1 MPKRTDIKSIMII
14 GAGPIV
20 IGQACEFDY
29 SGAQACK
36 ALKEEGY
43 RVILVNSNPATIM
56 TDPGLADAT
65 YIEPIT
71 PEMVAKIIE
80 KERPDALLPTMGG
93 QTGLNTSLA
102 LEEMGVLDKY
112 GVEMIGAKREA
123 IEMAEDR
130 KLFREAMDR
139 LGIENPRAAIVTAPK
154 DATGKK
160 DLAAGVRLALDT
172 LEEVGLPAII
182 RPAFTMGGTGGG
194 VAYNRDDYEAICRS
208 GMDASPVGQILVDES
223 LLGWKEYEMEVVRDT
238 ADNAIIV
245 CSIEN
250 VDPMGVHTGDS
261 ITVAPALTLTD
272 KEYQIMRNHSIAV
285 LREIGV
291 ETGGSNVQWAV
302 NPVDGR
308 MVVIEM
314 NPRVSRSSALASKAT
329 GFPIAKIA
337 AKLAVGYTLDE
348 LDNDITKVTP
358 ASFEPTID
366 YVVTKIPKF
375 AFEKFPGAEPNLTTA
390 MKSVGEAMSIGRTI
404 HESMQ
409 KALASMESGLT
420 GFDEIA
426 IPGVSVGPWEQATGD
441 KAAIVKAIA
450 QATPDRLR
458 TIAQAMRHGLSDDEI
473 HATTMFDPWFLA
485 RIREIIEVERGLR
498 NDGLPVT
505 EKSLRHLK
513 MMGFTDA
520 RLAALTGRDEAN
532 VRAAR
537 HNLGVTAV
545 FKRIDTCAAEFE
557 AQTPYM
563 YSTYEVPVFDEV
575 ECEARPTDR
584 KKVVILGGGPN
595 RIGQGIEFDYCCCHA
610 CYALT
615 DAGYETIMINCNP
628 ETVST
633 DYDTSDRLYFE
644 PLTFEHVMEIL
655 RVEQEN
661 GTLHGVIVQFGGQTP
676 LKIAGALHAEGIPI
690 LGTTP
695 DAIDLAEDRERFQ
708 QLVQGLGLR
717 QPNNGIAHSDAEAL
731 EIAAEIGFPL
741 VIRPSYVLGGRAMEI
756 VRDQASLE
764 RYISDAVVVSGKSP
778 VLLDSYLAGA
788 VELDVD
794 ALCDGTDVH
803 VAGIMQHIE
812 EAGVHSGDSACS
824 LPPYSLPRE
833 IIAEV
838 EKQTEALARALN
850 VVGLMNIQFA
860 VKDGDIYLI
869 EVNPRA
875 SRTVPFV
882 AKATDSAIASI
893 AARIMAGEPLSNF
906 PQRPAYDKDAAY
918 EDVLPLGDPM
928 TLADPNMPW
937 FSVKEAVLPFAR
949 FPGVDT
955 ILGPEMRSTGEV
967 MGWDRDFPRAFLKAQ
982 MGAGMVLP
990 GKGCAFISIKD
1001 ADKTEDMLTTA
1012 RILLDQGFTLVATRG
1027 TAKWLTDNGMEC
1039 GVVNKVYEGRPD
1051 VTDMMRD
1058 EAIHLVMNTTE
1069 GAQAVEDSKSIRSI
1083 ALYDKIPYFTTAAG
1097 SYAAALAIRAQADG
1111 DVGVKALQA

>member
-36 ALKEEGY
+36 ALREEGY

-56 TDPGLADAT
+56 TDPELADAT

-71 PEMVAKIIE
+71 PEVVAKIIE

-93 QTGLNTSLA
+93 QTGLNTSLS
-102 LEEMGVLDKY
+102 LEEMGVLDKF
-112 GVEMIGAKREA
+112 GVEMIGAKRDA

-130 KLFREAMDR
+130 ALFRDAMDR
-139 LGIENPRAAIVTAPK
+139 LGIENPRATIVTAPK
-154 DATGKK
+154 DADGKK
-160 DLAAGVRLALDT
+160 DLSAGVALAMESLD
-172 LEEVGLPAII
+172 EIGLPAII
-182 RPAFTMGGTGGG
+182 RPAFTLGGTGGG

-223 LLGWKEYEMEVVRDT
+223 LLGWKEYEMEVVRDK

-272 KEYQIMRNHSIAV
+272 KEYQIMRNHSINV

-291 ETGGSNVQWAV
+291 ETGGSNVQWAI

-375 AFEKFPGAEPNLTTA
+375 AFEKFPGSEPYLTTA

-420 GFDEIA
+420 GFDEVEIEGA
-426 IPGVSVGPWEQATGD
+426 PEKTAVI
-441 KAAIVKAIA
+441 KAISV
-450 QATPDRLR
+450 QTPDRLR
-458 TIAQAMRHGLSDDEI
+458 TIAQAMREGLTNDEI
-473 HATTMFDPWFLA
+473 QAATSFDPWFLD
-485 RIREIIEVERGLR
+485 RIREIIEAEAEVKKNGLPLTERGLR
-498 NDGLPVT
+498 D
-505 EKSLRHLK
+505 LK
-513 MMGFTDA
+513 MLGFTDA
-520 RLAALTGRDEAN
+520 RLAKLTGRDEDN
-532 VRAAR
+532 VRRAR
-537 HNLGVTAV
+537 LNLGVKAV

-563 YSTYEVPVFDEV
+563 YSTYEAPAMDEV
-575 ECEARPTDR
+575 ECEARPSDK

-610 CYALT
+610 CFALT
-615 DAGYETIMINCNP
+615 DQGYETIMINCNP

-676 LKIAGALHAEGIPI
+676 LKLANALEDAGIPI

-708 QLVQGLGLR
+708 ALVNELGLK
-717 QPNNGIAHSDAEAL
+717 QPKNGIASTDAEAL
-731 EIAAEIGFPL
+731 EIAKDIGFPL

-756 VRDQASLE
+756 VRDMGQLE
-764 RYISDAVVVSGKSP
+764 RYIKEAVVVSGDSP
-778 VLLDSYLAGA
+778 VLLDSYLSGA

-794 ALCDGTDVH
+794 ALCDGENVH

-824 LPPYSLPRE
+824 LPPYSLGQDVLDRIKE
-833 IIAEV
+833 
-838 EKQTEALARALN
+838 QTHALAKALH
-850 VVGLMNIQFA
+850 VVGLMNVQFA
-860 VKDGDIYLI
+860 IKNDEIYLI

-893 AARIMAGEPLSNF
+893 AARLMAGEPLSNF
-906 PQRPAYDKDAAY
+906 PERPAYKEIDSTEPQPMA
-918 EDVLPLGDPM
+918 DPM
-928 TLADPNMPW
+928 TLVDPNMPW

-967 MGWDRDFPRAFLKAQ
+967 MGWDRSFARAFLKAQ
-982 MGAGMVLP
+982 LGAGMVLP
-990 GKGCAFISIKD
+990 EGGKVFFSIKD
-1001 ADKTEDMLTTA
+1001 DDKTPQLVETA
-1012 RILLDQGFTLVATRG
+1012 RILVDLGFAIVATRG
-1027 TAKWLTDNGMEC
+1027 TAAFLEGHGIACE
-1039 GVVNKVYEGRPD
+1039 VVNKVYEGRPNVVD
-1051 VTDMMRD
+1051 ILKNGEID
-1058 EAIHLVMNTTE
+1058 LVMNTTE
-1069 GAQAVEDSKSIRSI
+1069 GAQAVEDSREIRSV
-1083 ALYDKIPYFTTAAG
+1083 ALYDKIPYFTTAAA
-1097 SYAAALAIRAQADG
+1097 SHAAALAMKSREEG
-1111 DVGVKALQA
+1111 DVEVRSLQG

>member
-1 MPKRTDIKSIMII
+1 MPKRTDIQSIMII

-71 PEMVAKIIE
+71 PEIVAKIIE

-102 LEEMGVLDKY
+102 LEEMGVLEKFN
-112 GVEMIGAKREA
+112 VEMIGAKREA

-139 LGIENPRAAIVTAPK
+139 LGIENPKATIVTAPV
-154 DATGKK
+154 AASGKK
-160 DLAAGVRLALDT
+160 DLAAGVQLALDA
-172 LEEVGLPAII
+172 LEYVGLPAII

-194 VAYNRDDYEAICRS
+194 VAYNRDDYEFYCRS
-208 GMDASPVGQILVDES
+208 GMDASPMGQILIDES

-302 NPVDGR
+302 NPEDGR

-337 AKLAVGYTLDE
+337 AKLAVGFTLDE
-348 LDNDITKVTP
+348 LDNDITGVTP

-375 AFEKFPGAEPNLTTA
+375 AFEKFPGSEPYLTTA
-390 MKSVGEAMSIGRTI
+390 MKSVGEAMAIGRTI
-404 HESMQ
+404 HESLQ

-420 GFDEIA
+420 GFDEID
-426 IPGVSVGPWEQATGD
+426 IPGLDSDLPADAPQNEAALI
-441 KAAIVKAIA
+441 AAISK
-450 QATPDRLR
+450 QTPDRMR
-458 TIAQAMRHGLSDDEI
+458 TIAQAMRHGMSDVDI
-473 HATTMFDPWFLA
+473 HGVTMFDPWFLA
-485 RIREIIEVERGLR
+485 RIREIIDAEAQVRK
-498 NDGLPVT
+498 DGLPLT
-505 EKSLRHLK
+505 EDGMRKLK

-520 RLAALTGRDEAN
+520 RLGTLTGRDEDN
-532 VRAAR
+532 VRRAR
-537 HNLGVTAV
+537 LNLGVKAV

-563 YSTYEVPVFDEV
+563 YSTYEAPAFDEV
-575 ECEARPTDR
+575 ECEARPSDR
-584 KKVVILGGGPN
+584 QKVVILGGGPN

-615 DAGYETIMINCNP
+615 DAGYETIMVNCNP

-644 PLTFEHVMEIL
+644 PVTFEHVMEIL

-676 LKIAGALHAEGIPI
+676 LKIAQALQEAGIPI

-695 DAIDLAEDRERFQ
+695 DMIDLAEDRERFQ
-708 QLVQGLGLR
+708 QLVQSLGLK
-717 QPNNGIAHSDAEAL
+717 QPHNGIAHSDAEAL
-731 EIAAEIGFPL
+731 EIAADIGFPL

-764 RYISDAVVVSGKSP
+764 RYIRDAVVVSGKSP
-778 VLLDSYLAGA
+778 VLLDHYLSGA

-794 ALCDGTDVH
+794 ALSDGTDVH

-824 LPPYSLPRE
+824 LPPYSLSRD

-838 EKQTEALARALN
+838 EKQTKALALALN

-860 VKDGDIYLI
+860 VKDGEIYLI

-893 AARIMAGEPLSNF
+893 AARIMAGEKLSAF
-906 PQRPAYDKDAAY
+906 PQRAPYRDDAAY
-918 EDVLPLGDPM
+918 DDVLPLGDPM

-955 ILGPEMRSTGEV
+955 LLGPEMRSTGEG
-967 MGWDRDFPRAFLKAQ
+967 MGWVRDFPRAFLKAQ
-982 MGAGMVLP
+982 MGAGNPLP
-990 GKGCAFISIKD
+990 RNGCVFFSIKD
-1001 ADKTEDMLTTA
+1001 MDKSDDMLTAA
-1012 RILLDQGFTLVATRG
+1012 RILLEQGFTLRATRG
-1027 TAKWLTDNGMEC
+1027 TAAWLTEHDIACEI
-1039 GVVNKVYEGRPD
+1039 VNKVYEGRPNI
-1051 VTDMMRD
+1051 TDMMKD
-1058 EAIHLVMNTTE
+1058 EAIQLVMNTTE

-1097 SYAAALAIRAQADG
+1097 AYAAALAIKAQAEDEI
-1111 DVGVKALQA
+1111 GVKSLQG

>member
-36 ALKEEGY
+36 ALREEGY

-71 PEMVAKIIE
+71 PEVVAKIIAV
-80 KERPDALLPTMGG
+80 ERPDALLPTMGG

-102 LEEMGVLDKY
+102 LEEMGVLAEY

-139 LGIENPRAAIVTAPK
+139 LGIENPKATIVTAPTG
-154 DATGKK
+154 ANGKK
-160 DLAAGVRLALDT
+160 DLTAGLALAMDA
-172 LEEVGLPAII
+172 LEEIGLPAII
-182 RPAFTMGGTGGG
+182 RPAFTLGGTGGG
-194 VAYNRDDYEAICRS
+194 VAYNRDDYEHFCRS
-208 GMDASPVGQILVDES
+208 GMDASPMGQILIDES

-272 KEYQIMRNHSIAV
+272 KEYQIMRNGSIAV

-302 NPVDGR
+302 NPADGR

-375 AFEKFPGAEPNLTTA
+375 AFEKFPGSEPYLTTA
-390 MKSVGEAMSIGRTI
+390 MKSVGEAMAIGRTI
-404 HESMQ
+404 HESLQ

-420 GFDEIA
+420 GFDEVD
-426 IPGVSVGPWEQATGD
+426 IPGAPDS
-441 KAAIVKAIA
+441 AAITKAIA
-450 QATPDRLR
+450 QQTPDRMR
-458 TIAQAMRHGLSDDEI
+458 TIAQAMRHGMSDDEI
-473 HATTMFDPWFLA
+473 HAVTMFDPWFLA
-485 RIREIIEVERGLR
+485 RIREIVEAEAEVRANGLPEGAEGLR
-498 NDGLPVT
+498 A
-505 EKSLRHLK
+505 LK

-520 RLAALTGRDEAN
+520 RLAKLTGRAETDI
-532 VRAAR
+532 RRTRHAA
-537 HNLGVTAV
+537 GVTAV

-563 YSTYEVPVFDEV
+563 YSTYEAPMMDEV
-575 ECEARPTDR
+575 ECEARPSDR

-615 DAGYETIMINCNP
+615 DAGYETIMVNCNP

-655 RVEQEN
+655 RVEQQN
-661 GTLHGVIVQFGGQTP
+661 GTLHGIIVQFGGQTP
-676 LKIAGALHAEGIPI
+676 LKLANALHDEGIPI

-708 QLVQGLGLR
+708 QLVQGLGLK
-717 QPNNGIAHSDAEAL
+717 QPNNGIASTDAQAL
-731 EIAAEIGFPL
+731 EIAEEIGFPL

-756 VRDQASLE
+756 VRDQSQLE
-764 RYISDAVVVSGKSP
+764 RYISDAVVVSGDSP

-794 ALCDGTDVH
+794 AICDGTQVH

-824 LPPYSLPRE
+824 LPPYSLPPAIIDE
-833 IIAEV
+833 I
-838 EKQTEALARALN
+838 KTQTHALAHALN

-860 VKDGDIYLI
+860 VKDGEIYLI

-893 AARIMAGEPLSNF
+893 AARVMAGEPLSNF
-906 PQRPAYDKDAAY
+906 PMRPPYDVDADY
-918 EDVLPLGDPM
+918 DTVLPLADPM
-928 TLADPNMPW
+928 TLADPDMPW

-982 MGAGMVLP
+982 MGAGMALP
-990 GKGCAFISIKD
+990 TSGCAFLSIKD
-1001 ADKTEDMLTTA
+1001 DDKTPEMLQA
-1012 RILLDQGFTLVATRG
+1012 AQILTGLGFSIVATRG
-1027 TAKWLTDNGMEC
+1027 TQSWLAAHGITCD
-1039 GVVNKVYEGRPD
+1039 VVNKVYEGRPD
-1051 VTDMMRD
+1051 VTDLMKDGRVQ
-1058 EAIHLVMNTTE
+1058 LVMNSTE
-1069 GAQAVEDSKSIRSI
+1069 GAQAVEDSKSIRTIS
-1083 ALYDKIPYFTTAAG
+1083 LYDKIPYFTTAAG
-1097 SYAAALAIRAQADG
+1097 SHAAALAIKAQAEG
-1111 DVGVKALQA
+1111 DVGVKALQG

>member
-36 ALKEEGY
+36 ALREEGY

-71 PEMVAKIIE
+71 PEAVARIIE
-80 KERPDALLPTMGG
+80 IERPDALLPTMGG
-93 QTGLNTSLA
+93 QTGLNTALA
-102 LEEMGVLDKY
+102 VEEQGVLDKF
-112 GVEMIGAKREA
+112 GVEMIGAKRDA

-130 KLFREAMDR
+130 ALFREAMDR
-139 LGIENPRAAIVTAPK
+139 LGLENPRATI
-154 DATGKK
+154 ATTMEECMG
-160 DLAAGVRLALDT
+160 A
-172 LEEVGLPAII
+172 LEEIGLPAII
-182 RPAFTMGGTGGG
+182 RPAFTLGGTGGG
-194 VAYNRDDYEAICRS
+194 VAYNRDDYEYYCRT
-208 GMDASPVGQILVDES
+208 GLDASPVNQILIDES

-272 KEYQIMRNHSIAV
+272 KEYQMMRSASIAV

-302 NPVDGR
+302 NPADGR

-337 AKLAVGYTLDE
+337 AKLAVGFTLDE
-348 LDNDITKVTP
+348 LDNDITGVTP
-358 ASFEPTID
+358 ASFEPSID
-366 YVVTKIPKF
+366 YVVTKIPRF
-375 AFEKFPGAEPNLTTA
+375 AFEKFPGAEPVLSTA
-390 MKSVGEAMSIGRTI
+390 MKSVGEAMAIGRSF
-404 HESMQ
+404 HESVQ
-409 KALASMESGLT
+409 KALASMETGLT
-420 GFDEIA
+420 GFDEID
-426 IPGVSVGPWEQATGD
+426 IPGAPDE
-441 KAAIVKAIA
+441 AAILKALSDK
-450 QATPDRLR
+450 TPDRLR
-458 TIAQAMRHGLSDDEI
+458 VIAQAMRHGLSNEQIRGVTD
-473 HATTMFDPWFLA
+473 FDPWFLA
-485 RIREIIEVERGLR
+485 RIREIVDAETQIRR
-498 NDGLPVT
+498 NGLPVT
-505 EKSLRHLK
+505 ETGLRAVK

-520 RLAALTGRDEAN
+520 RLATLTGRDEDN
-532 VRAAR
+532 VRRAR
-537 HNLGVTAV
+537 LNLGVTAA

-563 YSTYEVPVFDEV
+563 YSTYEAPAMGDV
-575 ECEARPTDR
+575 ECEARPSER

-610 CYALT
+610 CFSLT
-615 DAGYETIMINCNP
+615 EDGYETIMVNCNP

-661 GTLHGVIVQFGGQTP
+661 GTLAGVIVQFGGQTP
-676 LKIAGALHAEGIPI
+676 LKLARGLEAEGIPI
-690 LGTTP
+690 LGTSP

-708 QLVQGLGLR
+708 DLVNRLKLK
-717 QPNNGIAHSDAEAL
+717 QPRNGIAHSDAEAL
-731 EIAAEIGFPL
+731 GIAEQIGFPL

-756 VRDQASLE
+756 VRDMDGLK
-764 RYISDAVVVSGKSP
+764 RYIRDAVVVSGDSP
-778 VLLDSYLAGA
+778 VLLDSYLDGA
-788 VELDVD
+788 VEIDVD
-794 ALCDGTDVH
+794 ALCDGEAVH

-824 LPPYSLPRE
+824 LPPYSLSSD
-833 IIAEV
+833 IVAELRR
-838 EKQTEALARALN
+838 QTEALAHGLN
-850 VVGLMNIQFA
+850 VVGLMNVQFA
-860 VKDGDIYLI
+860 VKNGEVYLI

-882 AKATDSAIASI
+882 AKAVGSPIAAI
-893 AARIMAGEPLSNF
+893 AARVMAGQKLSSF
-906 PQRPAYDKDAAY
+906 
-918 EDVLPLGDPM
+918 ELVDPDIDGF
-928 TLADPNMPW
+928 A
-937 FSVKEAVLPFAR
+937 VKEAVMPFAR

-955 ILGPEMRSTGEV
+955 LLGPEMRSTGEV
-967 MGWDRDFPRAFLKAQ
+967 MGYDASFARAFLKAQ
-982 MGAGMVLP
+982 LGAGNDLP
-990 GKGCAFISIKD
+990 VVEADTPAPKVFLSLKE
-1001 ADKTEDMLTTA
+1001 ADKGPILAETA
-1012 RILLDQGFTLVATRG
+1012 EILHGLGFQIIATKG
-1027 TAKWLTDNGMEC
+1027 TASFLAAQGLPVET
-1039 GVVNKVYEGRPD
+1039 VSKVYEGRPNIVD
-1051 VTDMMRD
+1051 IMKDGGVR
-1058 EAIHLVMNTTE
+1058 LVMNTTE
-1069 GAQAVEDSKSIRSI
+1069 GAQAVEDSRSMRNV
-1083 ALYDKIPYFTTAAG
+1083 ALMDRIPYFTTLAA
-1097 SYAAALAIRAQADG
+1097 SHAAAQAMQARESG
-1111 DVGVKALQA
+1111 PLTVTRLQG

>member
-1 MPKRTDIKSIMII
+1 MPKRSDISSIMII

-36 ALKEEGY
+36 ALREEGY

-56 TDPGLADAT
+56 TDPELADAT
-65 YIEPIT
+65 YIEPIM
-71 PEMVAKIIE
+71 PDVVAKIIE

-102 LEEMGVLDKY
+102 LEEMGVLEKF
-112 GVEMIGAKREA
+112 GVEMIGAKRDA

-139 LGIENPRAAIVTAPK
+139 IGLENPKATIVTAPK
-154 DATGKK
+154 NEDGSAN
-160 DLAAGVRLALDT
+160 LAEGVRMALDV
-172 LEEVGLPAII
+172 LPEIGLPAII
-182 RPAFTMGGTGGG
+182 RPAFTLGGTGGG
-194 VAYNRDDYEAICRS
+194 VAYNRDDYEHFCRS
-208 GMDASPVGQILVDES
+208 GMDASPVNQILVDES
-223 LLGWKEYEMEVVRDT
+223 LLGWKEYEMEVVRDK

-272 KEYQIMRNHSIAV
+272 KEYQIMRNGSIAV

-302 NPVDGR
+302 NPEDGR

-366 YVVTKIPKF
+366 YVVTKIPRF
-375 AFEKFPGAEPNLTTA
+375 AFEKFPGSEPYLTTA

-409 KALASMESGLT
+409 KALASMETGLT
-420 GFDEIA
+420 GFDEVEIEGA
-426 IPGVSVGPWEQATGD
+426 PD
-441 KAAIVKAIA
+441 KAAVTKAIS
-450 QATPDRLR
+450 QQTPDRLR
-458 TIAQAMRHGLSDDEI
+458 TIAQAMRHGLSDDDI
-473 HATTMFDPWFLA
+473 HAVTKFDPWFLA
-485 RIREIIEVERGLR
+485 RIREIIDAEQEVQSS
-498 NDGLPVT
+498 GLPT
-505 EKSLRHLK
+505 QKDAMRSLK
-513 MMGFTDA
+513 MLGFTDA
-520 RLAALTGRDEAN
+520 RLAKLTQTSEEAVRTARLALD
-532 VRAAR
+532 VK
-537 HNLGVTAV
+537 AV

-563 YSTYEVPVFDEV
+563 YSTYEAPMMGDE
-575 ECEARPTDR
+575 ECEAWPSD
-584 KKVVILGGGPN
+584 KKKIVILGGGPN

-610 CYALT
+610 CFALT
-615 DAGYETIMINCNP
+615 KAGYETIMVNCNP

-655 RVEQEN
+655 RVEQDN

-676 LKIAGALHAEGIPI
+676 LKLANALEQAGIPI

-708 QLVQGLGLR
+708 ALVNKLGLK
-717 QPNNGIAHSDAEAL
+717 QPKNGIASTDAEAL
-731 EIAAEIGFPL
+731 SIAGDIGFPL

-756 VRDQASLE
+756 VRDMAQLE
-764 RYISDAVVVSGKSP
+764 RYIKEAVVVSGDSP
-778 VLLDSYLAGA
+778 VLLDSYLSGA
-788 VELDVD
+788 VECDVD
-794 ALCDGTDVH
+794 ALCDGTSVH

-824 LPPYSLPRE
+824 LPPYSLSQD
-833 IIAEV
+833 IIDEM
-838 EKQTEALARALN
+838 KRQTEALALTLG
-850 VVGLMNIQFA
+850 VVGLMNVQFA
-860 VKDGDIYLI
+860 VKDDVIYLI

-893 AARIMAGEPLSNF
+893 AARLMAGEPLSNF
-906 PQRPAYDKDAAY
+906 KLRPPYKEASYD
-918 EDVLPLGDPM
+918 EVIPMGDLM
-928 TLADPNMPW
+928 MLADPDMPW
-937 FSVKEAVLPFAR
+937 FSVKEAVMPFAR

-967 MGWDRDFPRAFLKAQ
+967 MGWDKSFARAFLKAQ
-982 MGAGMVLP
+982 MGAGMDLP
-990 GKGCAFISIKD
+990 DASQEGVGKVFFSIKD
-1001 ADKTEDMLTTA
+1001 DDKTAQLVQTA
-1012 RILLDQGFTLVATRG
+1012 QILVDQGFELVATRG
-1027 TAKWLTDNGMEC
+1027 TAAFLGEHGIQCEIT
-1039 GVVNKVYEGRPD
+1039 NKMYEGRPNIYDMLKNGD
-1051 VTDMMRD
+1051 VC
-1058 EAIHLVMNTTE
+1058 LVMNTTE
-1069 GAQAVEDSKSIRSI
+1069 GAQAVEDSRDIRSV
-1083 ALYDKIPYFTTAAG
+1083 ALYDKIPYYTTAAAAH
-1097 SYAAALAIRAQADG
+1097 AAALAMQARDEG
-1111 DVGVKALQA
+1111 GVVVKALQG

>member
-1 MPKRTDIKSIMII
+1 MPKRTDISSIMII

-36 ALKEEGY
+36 ALREEGY

-71 PEMVAKIIE
+71 PEVVAKIIE

-102 LEEMGVLDKY
+102 LADMGVLHKF
-112 GVEMIGAKREA
+112 GVELIGANRSA

-139 LGIENPRAAIVTAPK
+139 IGLENPKAVIANSMAECME
-154 DATGKK
+154 
-160 DLAAGVRLALDT
+160 AL
-172 LEEVGLPAII
+172 EHVGLPAII
-182 RPAFTMGGTGGG
+182 RPAFTLGGTGGG
-194 VAYNRDDYEAICRS
+194 VAYNRDDYEYYCKS
-208 GMDASPVGQILVDES
+208 GLDASPVSQILIDES
-223 LLGWKEYEMEVVRDT
+223 LLGWKEFEMEVVRDK

-272 KEYQIMRNHSIAV
+272 KEYQIMRNGSIAV

-291 ETGGSNVQWAV
+291 ETGGSNVQWAI
-302 NPVDGR
+302 NPEDGR

-366 YVVTKIPKF
+366 YVVTKIPRF
-375 AFEKFPGAEPNLTTA
+375 AFEKFPGSKPELTTA
-390 MKSVGEAMSIGRTI
+390 MKSVGEAMAIGRTI
-404 HESMQ
+404 HESLQ
-409 KALASMESGLT
+409 KALASMETGLT
-420 GFDEIA
+420 GFDEVA
-426 IPGVSVGPWEQATGD
+426 IDGLPGDENMTLAESDDPVVPQILVGRTETDQMSID
-441 KAAIVKAIA
+441 KAVTRALALKS
-450 QATPDRLR
+450 PDRLR
-458 TIAQAMRHGLSDDEI
+458 VIAHAMRFGFSDEEI
-473 HATTMFDPWFLA
+473 REITDFDPWFLA
-485 RIREIIEVERGLR
+485 RIREIIGTEARIRKAGLPLDAEGLR
-498 NDGLPVT
+498 Q
-505 EKSLRHLK
+505 LK

-520 RLAALTGRDEAN
+520 RLAKLTGRDEAN
-532 VRAAR
+532 IRRAR
-537 HNLGVTAV
+537 ENLGVVAQ

-563 YSTYEVPVFDEV
+563 YSTYEAPAMGDS

-610 CYALT
+610 CFALT

-655 RVEQEN
+655 RVEQER

-676 LKIAGALHAEGIPI
+676 LKLANALERAGIPI

-708 QLVQGLGLR
+708 ALVNELGLK
-717 QPNNGIAHSDAEAL
+717 QPHNGIADSDEAAL
-731 EIAAEIGFPL
+731 AIAGEIGFPL

-756 VRDQASLE
+756 VRDHAQLE
-764 RYISDAVVVSGKSP
+764 RYISEAVVVSGASP
-778 VLLDSYLAGA
+778 VLLDSYLSGA
-788 VELDVD
+788 TEIDVD
-794 ALCDGTDVH
+794 ALCDGKRVH

-824 LPPYSLPRE
+824 LPPYSLSPE
-833 IIAEV
+833 IIGEL
-838 EKQTEALARALN
+838 KRQTEALALALN
-850 VVGLMNIQFA
+850 VVGLMNVQFA
-860 VKDGDIYLI
+860 IKDGEVYLI

-882 AKATDSAIASI
+882 AKAVGSPIASI
-893 AARIMAGEPLSNF
+893 AARLMAGETLDRF
-906 PQRPAYDKDAAY
+906 ELVDPQIDTFA
-918 EDVLPLGDPM
+918 
-928 TLADPNMPW
+928 
-937 FSVKEAVLPFAR
+937 VKEAVLPFAR

-955 ILGPEMRSTGEV
+955 LLGPEMRSTGEV
-967 MGWDRDFPRAFLKAQ
+967 MGSDKNFHRAFLKAQ
-982 MGAGMVLP
+982 MGAGVDLP
-990 GKGCAFISIKD
+990 TEGCVFLSIKPD
-1001 ADKTEDMLTTA
+1001 DKTG
-1012 RILLDQGFTLVATRG
+1012 LLEETGRTLHELGFEIIATRG
-1027 TAKWLTDNGMEC
+1027 TAAYLKEC
-1039 GVVNKVYEGRPD
+1039 GIPAATVNKVYEGRPNIVD
-1051 VTDMMRD
+1051 VMKDRRV
-1058 EAIHLVMNTTE
+1058 HLVMNTTE
-1069 GAQAVEDSKSIRSI
+1069 GAQAVEDSRSMRSV
-1083 ALYDKIPYFTTAAG
+1083 ALLDRIPYYTTLAAAH
-1097 SYAAALAIRAQADG
+1097 AAALAMKARREGEI
-1111 DVGVKALQA
+1111 GVRALQDV

>member
-1 MPKRTDIKSIMII
+1 MPKRTDIQSIMII
-14 GAGPIV
+14 GAGPII

-36 ALKEEGY
+36 ALREEGY

-71 PEMVAKIIE
+71 PEVVAKIIAQE
-80 KERPDALLPTMGG
+80 KPDALLPTMGG
-93 QTGLNTSLA
+93 QTGLNTALE
-102 LEEMGVLDKY
+102 LEEMGVLAEH
-112 GVEMIGAKREA
+112 GVEMIGARREA

-130 KLFREAMDR
+130 RLFREAMER
-139 LGIENPRAAIVTAPK
+139 IGLENPAATIVSAPK
-154 DATGKK
+154 RDDGTL
-160 DLAAGVRLALDT
+160 DVEAGVQAALDA
-172 LEEVGLPAII
+172 LDEIGLPAII
-182 RPAFTMGGTGGG
+182 RPAYTLGGTGGG
-194 VAYNRDDYEAICRS
+194 VAYNRDDYIHYCRS
-208 GMDASPVGQILVDES
+208 GLDASPVGQILIDES
-223 LLGWKEYEMEVVRDT
+223 LLGWKEFEMEVVRDK

-272 KEYQIMRNHSIAV
+272 KEYQIMRNGSIAV

-302 NPVDGR
+302 HPETGR

-366 YVVTKIPKF
+366 YVVTKIPRF
-375 AFEKFPGAEPNLTTA
+375 AFEKFPGAEATLTTA
-390 MKSVGEAMSIGRTI
+390 MKSVGEAMAIGRTI

-409 KALASMESGLT
+409 KALSSLETGLS

-426 IPGVSVGPWEQATGD
+426 IEGADDPEQGE
-441 KAAIVKAIA
+441 AAVIRALSR
-450 QATPDRLR
+450 QTPDRLR
-458 TIAQAMRHGLSDDEI
+458 LVAQAMRHGLSDDAI
-473 HATTMFDPWFLA
+473 IGVTKFDPWFVA
-485 RIREIIEVERGLR
+485 RIREIVEAETRVR
-498 NDGLPVT
+498 DDGLPVT
-505 EKSLRHLK
+505 EEGLRELK

-520 RLAALTGRDEAN
+520 RLAQLSGRDEAQ
-532 VRAAR
+532 VRRAR
-537 HNLGVTAV
+537 QNLGVTAV

-563 YSTYEVPVFDEV
+563 YSTYEAPMMGEV
-575 ECEARPTDR
+575 ECEARPSDR

-615 DAGYETIMINCNP
+615 DAGFETIMVNCNP

-644 PLTFEHVMEIL
+644 PLTLEHVLEIL

-661 GTLHGVIVQFGGQTP
+661 GTLAGVIVQFGGQTP
-676 LKIAGALHAEGIPI
+676 LKLANDLEAEGIPI

-708 QLVQGLGLR
+708 TLVNKLALKQPKNGL
-717 QPNNGIAHSDAEAL
+717 ASSKAEAVA
-731 EIAAEIGFPL
+731 IAGEIGFPL

-756 VRDQASLE
+756 VRDMAHLE
-764 RYISDAVVVSGKSP
+764 RYIDEAVVVSGKNP
-778 VLLDSYLAGA
+778 VLLDGYLAGA
-788 VELDVD
+788 TEVDVD
-794 ALCDGTDVH
+794 AIADGQDVH
-803 VAGIMQHIE
+803 VAGVMQHIE
-812 EAGVHSGDSACS
+812 EAGVHSGDSACCLPPHS
-824 LPPYSLPRE
+824 LPDAIVAE
-833 IIAEV
+833 IAR
-838 EKQTEALARALN
+838 QTRALALELG
-850 VVGLMNIQFA
+850 VVGLMNVQFA
-860 VKDGDIYLI
+860 VKDGAVFLI

-893 AARIMAGEPLSNF
+893 AARVMAGEPLSAF
-906 PQRPAYDKDAAY
+906 ARRAPYTDADYDQP
-918 EDVLPLGDPM
+918 LPLADPM
-928 TLADPNMPW
+928 TLADPAMPW

-967 MGWDRDFPRAFLKAQ
+967 MGWDRSFPRAFLKAQ

-990 GKGCAFISIKD
+990 EGGRAFVSIRD
-1001 ADKTEDMLTTA
+1001 ADKGPMMQEAA
-1012 RILLDQGFTLVATRG
+1012 RTLVALGFTIAATRG
-1027 TAKWLTDNGMEC
+1027 TALWLRENDIPCED
-1039 GVVNKVYEGRPD
+1039 VNKVYEGRPNIVD
-1051 VTDMMRD
+1051 RLKNAEID
-1058 EAIHLVMNTTE
+1058 LVMNTTE
-1069 GAQAVEDSKSIRSI
+1069 GAQAVEDSRDIRSV
-1083 ALYDKIPYFTTAAG
+1083 ALYSKIPYFTTAAAAH
-1097 SYAAALAIRAQADG
+1097 AAALAMQARRED
-1111 DVGVKALQA
+1111 DLAVKPLQH

>member
-36 ALKEEGY
+36 ALREEGY

-56 TDPGLADAT
+56 TDPNMADAT

-71 PEMVAKIIE
+71 PEVVAKIIE

-102 LEEMGVLDKY
+102 LEEMGVLDKF
-112 GVEMIGAKREA
+112 GVEMIGAKRDA

-130 KLFREAMDR
+130 KLFRDAMDR
-139 LGIENPRAAIVTAPK
+139 LGIENPRATIVTAPK
-154 DATGKK
+154 DDNGKK
-160 DLAAGVRLALDT
+160 DLAAGVSIALET
-172 LEEVGLPAII
+172 LEDIGLPAII
-182 RPAFTMGGTGGG
+182 RPAFTLGGTGGG
-194 VAYNRDDYEAICRS
+194 VAYNRDDYMAICRS

-245 CSIEN
+245 CAIEN

-291 ETGGSNVQWAV
+291 ETGGSNVQWAI
-302 NPVDGR
+302 NPADGR

-375 AFEKFPGAEPNLTTA
+375 AFEKFPGSEATLTTA
-390 MKSVGEAMSIGRTI
+390 MKSVGEVMAVGRTF
-404 HESMQ
+404 HESLQ
-409 KALASMESGLT
+409 KAMASMESGLSGLDDIEIP
-420 GFDEIA
+420 GFDA
-426 IPGVSVGPWEQATGD
+426 DVPTDAPQN
-441 KAAIVKAIA
+441 KAAIIKAIA
-450 QATPDRLR
+450 AQTPDRLR
-458 TIAQAMRHGLSDDEI
+458 LIAQAMRHGLSDDEI
-473 HATTMFDPWFLA
+473 HGVTMFDPWFLA
-485 RIREIIEVERGLR
+485 RIREIIETEAQVIAG
-498 NDGLPVT
+498 GLPAD
-505 EKSLRHLK
+505 EASMRALK
-513 MMGFTDA
+513 MMGFADA
-520 RLAALTGRDEAN
+520 RLAALTGKTETQVRTARNDLN
-532 VRAAR
+532 VR
-537 HNLGVTAV
+537 AV

-563 YSTYEVPVFDEV
+563 YSTYEAPVFGDV
-575 ECEARPTDR
+575 ECEARPSDR

-615 DAGYETIMINCNP
+615 DTGYETIMINCNP

-644 PLTFEHVMEIL
+644 PLTFEHVMEIM

-676 LKIAGALHAEGIPI
+676 LKLANALQEAGIPI

-708 QLVQGLGLR
+708 KLVQDLGLK
-717 QPNNGIAHSDAEAL
+717 QPNNGIASSDAQAL
-731 EIAAEIGFPL
+731 EIAEGIGFPL

-756 VRDQASLE
+756 VRDMGQLK
-764 RYISDAVVVSGKSP
+764 RYIAEAVVVSGDSP

-794 ALCDGTDVH
+794 ALCDGKDVH

-824 LPPYSLPRE
+824 LPPYSLSKD
-833 IIAEV
+833 IIAQVEV
-838 EKQTEALARALN
+838 QTRALALALN

-860 VKDGDIYLI
+860 VQGDDIFLI

-893 AARIMAGEPLSNF
+893 AARIMAGEPLTNF
-906 PQRPAYDKDAAY
+906 PLRAPYDADASYGA
-918 EDVLPLGDPM
+918 VLPLGDPM

-967 MGWDRDFPRAFLKAQ
+967 MGWDRTFARAFLKAQ

-990 GKGCAFISIKD
+990 DSGCAFISIKD
-1001 ADKTEDMLTTA
+1001 ADKTPDMLEA
-1012 RILLDQGFTLVATRG
+1012 AQILTGLGFTLVATSG
-1027 TAKWLTDNGMEC
+1027 TAAWYEEQ
-1039 GVVNKVYEGRPD
+1039 GVACATVNKVYEGRPD
-1051 VTDMMRD
+1051 VTDMMKDGR
-1058 EAIHLVMNTTE
+1058 IQLVLNTTE
-1069 GAQAVEDSKSIRSI
+1069 GTQAVEDSKSIRSI

-1097 SYAAALAIRAQADG
+1097 SYAATLAIREQAQG
-1111 DVGVKALQA
+1111 DVGVKPLQG

>member
-1 MPKRTDIKSIMII
+1 MPKRDDIKSIMII

-36 ALKEEGY
+36 ALREEGY

-71 PEMVAKIIE
+71 PEVVAKIIE

-102 LEEMGVLDKY
+102 LADMGVLEKF

-130 KLFREAMDR
+130 GLFREAMDR
-139 LGIENPRAAIVTAPK
+139 LGIENPKATIITAPK
-154 DATGKK
+154 KENGKFDIK
-160 DLAAGVRLALDT
+160 AGLQLAIEAI
-172 LEEVGLPAII
+172 EYVGLPAII
-182 RPAFTMGGTGGG
+182 RPAFTLGGTGGG
-194 VAYNRDDYEAICRS
+194 VAYNREQYEHYCRT
-208 GMDASPVGQILVDES
+208 GMEASPMAQILVDES
-223 LLGWKEYEMEVVRDT
+223 LLGWKEFEMEVVRDK

-245 CSIEN
+245 CAIEN

-272 KEYQIMRNHSIAV
+272 KEYQVMRNHSIAV

-291 ETGGSNVQWAV
+291 ETGGSNVQWAI
-302 NPVDGR
+302 NPADGR

-348 LDNDITKVTP
+348 LDNDITGVTP

-366 YVVTKIPKF
+366 YVVTKIPRF
-375 AFEKFPGAEPNLTTA
+375 AFEKFAGSEPHLTTA
-390 MKSVGEAMSIGRTI
+390 MKSVGEAMAIGRTI

-409 KALASMESGLT
+409 KALASLETGLT

-426 IPGVSVGPWEQATGD
+426 IPGAPDA
-441 KAAIVKAIA
+441 AAITKALA
-450 QATPDRLR
+450 KQTPDRIR
-458 TIAQAMRHGLSDDEI
+458 VIAQAMRHGLTDDDI
-473 HATTMFDPWFLA
+473 HAVTMFDPWFLA
-485 RIREIIEVERGLR
+485 RIREIIDAEAAVRASGLPTSDTGLR
-498 NDGLPVT
+498 
-505 EKSLRHLK
+505 KLK

-520 RLAALTGRDEAN
+520 RLATLTDMTEAE
-532 VRAAR
+532 VRNAR
-537 HNLGVTAV
+537 IQQGVTAV
-545 FKRIDTCAAEFE
+545 FKRIDTCGAEFE

-563 YSTYEVPVFDEV
+563 YSTYESPVMGDV
-575 ECEARPTDR
+575 ECEARPSDR

-610 CYALT
+610 CYALS
-615 DAGYETIMINCNP
+615 DQGYETIMINCNP

-655 RVEQEN
+655 RVEQDN

-676 LKIAGALHAEGIPI
+676 LKLANALNDAGIPI

-708 QLVQGLGLR
+708 DLVNRLGLK
-717 QPNNGIAHSDAEAL
+717 QPVNGIASTDQQAFD
-731 EIAAEIGFPL
+731 IAADIGFPL

-756 VRDQASLE
+756 VRDQAQLE
-764 RYISDAVVVSGKSP
+764 RYITDAVVVSGKSP

-788 VELDVD
+788 VEVDVD
-794 ALCDGTDVH
+794 CLCDGENTH

-824 LPPYSLPRE
+824 LPPYSLSDAM
-833 IIAEV
+833 IAEIRD
-838 EKQTEALARALN
+838 QTEKLAKALH
-850 VVGLMNIQFA
+850 VVGLMNVQFA
-860 VKDGDIYLI
+860 VKNEEVYLI

-893 AARIMAGEPLSNF
+893 AARLMAGEPLSNF
-906 PQRPAYDKDAAY
+906 PLRPPYPHS
-918 EDVLPLGDPM
+918 ENPMDVLPLGDAF
-928 TLADPNMPW
+928 TLADPKTPW

-967 MGWDRDFPRAFLKAQ
+967 MGWDRNFARAFLKAQ
-982 MGAGMVLP
+982 MGAGTILP
-990 GKGCAFISIKD
+990 EEGCVFVSIRD
-1001 ADKTEDMLTTA
+1001 DDKTDAMATASRGLIELGLTIA
-1012 RILLDQGFTLVATRG
+1012 ATRG
-1027 TAKWLTDNGMEC
+1027 TAGWLKANDIPCEI
-1039 GVVNKVYEGRPD
+1039 VNKIYEGGLTIVDRLKD
-1051 VTDMMRD
+1051 GHI
-1058 EAIHLVMNTTE
+1058 ALVLNTTE
-1069 GAQAVEDSKSIRSI
+1069 GSQAVEDSREIRAV
-1083 ALYDKIPYFTTAAG
+1083 ALNDKIPYFTTAA
-1097 SYAAALAIRAQADG
+1097 AAQAAVMAMQERASG
-1111 DVGVKALQA
+1111 AIDVRSLQG